1 MNAFMDKFKSLL
13 EQLEAAGRWIAPLAL
28 RLILAKEFWD
38 AGLQKLNGA
47 NWFHEIQ
54 SQLPFPFNLLA
65 PEISW
70 NLVTWLEI
78 AGPLALLLGLGTRF
92 FAIALSVLTLVAIA
106 AVHAGHGYS
115 ISEGGWKLPLI
126 YLAMLL
132 PLILSG
138 PGKLSL
144 DHLMR
149 QHFLRGQRR
158 LWS

>member
-1 MNAFMDKFKSLL
+1 MNAFMDKLKSLL

-38 AGLQKLNGA
+38 AGVQKLNGA
-47 NWFHEIQ
+47 NWFHEIH
-54 SQLPFPFNLLA
+54 SQFPFPFNLVA

-70 NLVTWLEI
+70 NLVTLLEI
-78 AGPLALLLGLGTRF
+78 VGPLALLLGLGTRF
-92 FAIALSVLTLVAIA
+92 FAIALSILTLVAIA

-132 PLILSG
+132 PLILNG

-144 DHLMR
+144 DHLLR
-149 QHFLRGQRR
+149 QRFLRGQRR

>member
-1 MNAFMDKFKSLL
+1 MNAFMDKLKSLL

-38 AGLQKLNGA
+38 AGVQKLNGA
-47 NWFHEIQ
+47 NWFHEIH
-54 SQLPFPFNLLA
+54 SQFPIPFNLVS

-70 NLVTWLEI
+70 NLVTLLEI

-92 FAIALSVLTLVAIA
+92 FAFALSILTLVAIA
-106 AVHAGHGYS
+106 TVHAGYGYS

-132 PLILSG
+132 PLILNG
-138 PGKLSL
+138 PGKLSF
-144 DHLMR
+144 DHILR
-149 QHFLRGQRR
+149 QRFLRGQRR